1 MGDDTVNI
9 KTVIFDL
16 DGTLI
21 DSRGDIISSVNKTL
35 TNFNMPTLPHDIIA
49 GYIGEG
55 VELLIK
61 RSIGEENAHRLEE
74 AMKFY
79 LDTYNEECVKST
91 PLFTGV
97 QKVLEELKKNNIN
110 IALATNKSNMFN
122 EKILK
127 HLEIYGYFQV
137 IMGAESVTNR
147 KPAPD
152 VVHEILDKVEGSLET
167 TLIVGDSKFDMMCGK
182 NAGIYTCGVTYGIDS
197 IESLIEHEADF
208 MIHNIEKLLRVVL

>member
-1 MGDDTVNI
+1 MDINTV
-9 KTVIFDL
+9 VFDL

-21 DSRGDIISSVNKTL
+21 DSRADIISSVNKTL
-35 TNFNMPTLPHDIIA
+35 KNFNMPTHSPDIIA

-61 RSIGEENAHRLEE
+61 RSIGEENAEHMKE
-74 AMKFY
+74 ALSFY
-79 LDTYNEECVKST
+79 LETYNEECVKST
-91 PLFTGV
+91 PLFPGV
-97 QKVLEELKKNNIN
+97 KKVLEELKRNNIN

-127 HLEIYGYFQV
+127 HLGIYDYFDV
-137 IMGAESVTNR
+137 IMGAESVKNR

-152 VVHEILDKVEGSLET
+152 VVFEILKRVNGDIKN
-167 TLIVGDSKFDMMCGK
+167 TLIVGDSKFDMLCGK

-197 IESLIEHEADF
+197 IDSLIEHEVDF
-208 MIHNIEKLLRVVL
+208 MVYHIEKLLKILI

>member
-1 MGDDTVNI
+1 MDI
-9 KTVIFDL
+9 KTIIFDL

-35 TNFNMPTLPHDIIA
+35 VNFNMPTLSHDTIA

-61 RSIGEENAHRLEE
+61 RSIGEEYIDHLEE

-79 LDTYNEECVKST
+79 LETYNEECTKAT
-91 PLFTGV
+91 PLFPGV
-97 QKVLEELKKNNIN
+97 QKVLEELKKNHIN
-110 IALATNKSNMFN
+110 IALATNKSNLFN

-127 HLEIYGYFQV
+127 HLGIYDYFKV
-137 IMGAESVTNR
+137 IMGAESVERR

-152 VVHEILDKVEGSLET
+152 VVYEILKKVNGKTEN
-167 TLIVGDSKFDMMCGK
+167 TLIVGDSKFDIMCGK

-197 IESLIEHEADF
+197 IDSLIDHDADF